1 MVLFFRSTDEDLLRH
16 GLPEDVWFHVDK
28 LSSAHVYLRLPHT
41 IPSWT
46 DIPEALLEDCAQLVK
61 ANSIEG
67 TSNAPL
73 MLQKTGDMAVGAV
86 TFFNDRQVKRF
97 YVKERQNAIVN
108 RLNKTREERQVDYEA
123 ERQERERAL
132 GRKKKEFANAQ
143 VLETKRR
150 HQAEAAARD
159 YSHLYSEEAIAEQH
173 RIEERRARVKAAQGA
188 DGSDSE
194 AAESDDSFM

>member
-1 MVLFFRSTDEDLLRH
+1 
-16 GLPEDVWFHVDK
+16 
-28 LSSAHVYLRLPHT
+28 
-41 IPSWT
+41 
-46 DIPEALLEDCAQLVK
+46 
-61 ANSIEG
+61 
-67 TSNAPL
+67 

-143 VLETKRR
+143 VRRR
-150 HQAEAAARD
+150 HLPRKKRCSRPSGGTRRRLRRATIPTVRRSPTHAV
-159 YSHLYSEEAIAEQH
+159 YSEEAIAEQH

-188 DGSDSE
+188 DDSDSE